1 MKLEISCFHTIIG
14 LTVEGSPVRKK
25 RKDITVMIETFTTN
39 VLRIIE
45 FILALGVLIFLHELG
60 HYLFARLFKI
70 EVEEFGFGFPPRMVK
85 LFTLGGTEFTLNWI
99 PFGAFVRPKG
109 ENDPNTPG
117 GMAAAPPWH
126 RLFILLGGPI
136 MNLIAGILLFSVV
149 FNTIGAPIPDV
160 VQIIS
165 VNPDSPAEQAGLLPQ
180 DVIISVNDHPIHATQ
195 DISEQVNANLG
206 KMITITVKREDE
218 LVVVQATPRLNPPAG
233 EGPLGIVMGSPV
245 RPVSWPEAIPL
256 ALQSTYN
263 QARTL
268 ISLPVQLLRGQV
280 SPDQARVVG
289 PKGMYDIYTL
299 ARTEDQKV
307 DQTNPSGL
315 PIRTISLMAVIS
327 VALGI
332 TNLLPIPA
340 LDGGRILFVL
350 PEILF
355 RRRVPAKYEN
365 MVHLIGFATLIILMI
380 LITAQDIFNPIQLR

>member
-1 MKLEISCFHTIIG
+1 
-14 LTVEGSPVRKK
+14 
-25 RKDITVMIETFTTN
+25 MIETFTTN
-39 VLRIIE
+39 LLRIIE

-109 ENDPNTPG
+109 ENDPNAPG

-126 RLFILLGGPI
+126 RLFILLGGPM

-149 FNTIGAPIPDV
+149 FNTIGAPVPDV

-180 DVIISVNDHPIHATQ
+180 DVIVSVNDHPIHATQ
-195 DISEQVNANLG
+195 DISELVNANLG
-206 KMITITVKREDE
+206 KKITITVKRKDQ
-218 LVVVQATPRLNPPAG
+218 LVNLQATPRLNPPPG

-256 ALQSTYN
+256 AIQSTYN
-263 QARTL
+263 QARAL

>member
-1 MKLEISCFHTIIG
+1 
-14 LTVEGSPVRKK
+14 
-25 RKDITVMIETFTTN
+25 MIETFTTN
-39 VLRIIE
+39 ILRIIE

-70 EVEEFGFGFPPRMVK
+70 EVEEFGFGFPPRIVK
-85 LFTLGGTEFTLNWI
+85 LFTLGGTDFTLNWI

-109 ENDPNTPG
+109 ENDPSTPG

-126 RLFILLGGPI
+126 RLFILLGGPL

-149 FNTIGAPIPDV
+149 FKTMGAPVANV

-165 VNPDSPAEQAGLLPQ
+165 VNPGSPAEQAGLLPQ
-180 DVIISVNDHPIHATQ
+180 DIFVSVNDHPIHATQ
-195 DISEQVNANLG
+195 DLSELVSANLG
-206 KMITITVKREDE
+206 KNITITVKRGDQ
-218 LVVVQATPRLNPPAG
+218 LVIVQAIPRLNPPPG
-233 EGPLGIVMGSPV
+233 EGPLGIIMGSPV
-245 RPVSWPEAIPL
+245 RPVSWSESIPL

-289 PKGMYDIYTL
+289 PKGMYDIYNL

-307 DQTNPSGL
+307 DQSNPSGL
-315 PIRTISLMAVIS
+315 PIRTISLMAIIS
-327 VALGI
+327 VALGM